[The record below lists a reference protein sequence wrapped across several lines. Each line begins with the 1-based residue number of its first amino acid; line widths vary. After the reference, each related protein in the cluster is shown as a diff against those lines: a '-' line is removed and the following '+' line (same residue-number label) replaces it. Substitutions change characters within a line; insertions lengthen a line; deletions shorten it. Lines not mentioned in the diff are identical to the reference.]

1 MEECS
6 LRVRLVVALADVK
19 STMSVPVTLILA
31 ISMSAVEQSR
41 DRKTK
46 KQFPANYG
54 FTGCFFGYG
63 RSLKPLR
70 KRLMPKPNYQFE
82 KRQRE
87 LEKKKKK
94 AEKAQRKAAE
104 SETVAPVLS
113 SGALVENK

>member
-87 LEKKKKK
+87 LEKKK